1 MRNKLLIVLFL
12 AICLVPSAGL
22 AVFGPA
28 QAAAN
33 ETLADTPS
41 LTAEGGGLNLN
52 LLDDL
57 SDWMSDRF
65 ALRQELVT
73 AQHALMAAVFHESGT
88 DEVILGSD
96 GWYFYSETLDDWQ
109 AVNTMTDRE
118 ILAAA
123 RTLALMQEYCE
134 SQGVTFLFT
143 AAPNKNSL
151 YGEYMPARYA
161 AGDTADKNLTRL
173 TAALA
178 DAEVSYADLY
188 AALSESDEIL
198 YRKQDSHW
206 NARGAALAGDTILT
220 ALGLDFDPFFDE
232 AWTAVYEEV
241 GDLYEIVY
249 PTGTHLDEDQACDR
263 AFTFTYLTAY
273 DAEQDSITV
282 MTENE
287 GKSGSL
293 LMFRDSFGKA
303 LHPYL
308 AEVFGSAYFRRT
320 DGGYD
325 LTLLDTTGADT
336 LIIELAERDL
346 SNLNTNAPVFPA
358 PEREMTAEETV
369 ILTGEAMTVT
379 DADEVLT
386 GYVKLTG
393 SLTAGQIDDDS
404 PICIQ
409 VGDAVYE
416 ATPAGEAEE
425 GDLPYTAYIP
435 KEVWSGADSVFLLVV
450 QNGQPVKCR
459 IK

>member
-12 AICLVPSAGL
+12 AVCLVPSAGL
-22 AVFGPA
+22 LLFGPA

-41 LTAEGGGLNLN
+41 LTAADGGLNLN
-52 LLDDL
+52 LLEDI

-123 RTLALMQEYCE
+123 RTLALLQEYCE

-161 AGDTADKNLTRL
+161 AGDTEDKNLTRL

-178 DAEVSYADLY
+178 DAGVSYADLY
-188 AALSESDEIL
+188 AALSESDEVL

-220 ALGLDFDPFFDE
+220 ALGLDFDPFFGE
-232 AWTAVYEEV
+232 TWTAVYEEV

-249 PTGTHLDEDQACDR
+249 PTGTKLDEDQACDR

-282 MTENE
+282 ITENE

-308 AEVFGSAYFRRT
+308 AENFASAYFRRT

-346 SNLNTNAPVFPA
+346 PNLNTKAPVFPA
-358 PEREMTAEETV
+358 PEREVTAEETIV
-369 ILTGEAMTVT
+369 LTGEAMTVT
-379 DADEVLT
+379 DADEVLS
-386 GYVKLTG
+386 GYVKITG

-404 PICIQ
+404 PIYIR
-409 VGDAVYE
+409 VGDTVYE

-425 GDLPYTAYIP
+425 DNLPYTAYIP
-435 KEVWSGADSVFLLVV
+435 KEVWSGADSVFLLVQ
-450 QNGQPVKCR
+450 QNGQLAQCQTK
-459 IK
+459 